1 MTSIA
6 RTFALSLGVAATTIF
21 LIMLGIFI
29 SRYPT
34 QEREFRACR
43 VVAAILDR
51 AAVIEGKSLTIRS
64 TSALEE
70 LKADSPNLWYVVSSG
85 DLVSEYG
92 SERRP
97 ALPFAFPYHGPVGS
111 SVFDTLDQTSTFC
124 LAAVQRGSLQLA
136 MMVGQ
141 HQVRFGRIARNLL
154 FRNAFSIALVALAFA
169 VTVAIGSALAARFVS
184 RGIERVTRRA
194 LAIDPSAPQGSI
206 SLSGVPFELKPL
218 VEALNR
224 AFGEIDAYIRMQRRF
239 LGNAA
244 HQLRTPLTLL
254 RAKIEDVPDPAL
266 KVELVRDVRRLTSL
280 VSAML
285 DLARLQNHAIEKR
298 PIDLAEIA
306 LDVLADFSPSALDA
320 GIELALEQAGKGP
333 IPVQG
338 VDAAVRSALA
348 NLVGNALIHA
358 HGARRIVATLG
369 HGSISIYDD
378 GAGLP
383 QGTEHKLLEPF
394 QTGNSTGDGSGL
406 GLSIVREIMAAHG
419 GELVISSAPG
429 CGTTMSLRF
438 PEAAATTGSPHL
450 DRRVEAS
457 FRHSGFDADASSPR

>member
-6 RTFALSLGVAATTIF
+6 RTFALSLGIAATTIF
-21 LIMLGIFI
+21 LIMLGLFI
-29 SRYPT
+29 WRYPME
-34 QEREFRACR
+34 EREFRACR
-43 VVAAILDR
+43 VVAAVLDR
-51 AAVIEGKSLTIRS
+51 ATIVEGQNLTVRP
-64 TSALEE
+64 TRALEE
-70 LKADSPNLWYVVSSG
+70 LKADSPNLWYVVSAG

-111 SVFDTLDQTSTFC
+111 SVFSTLDQKSTFC
-124 LAAVQRGSLQLA
+124 LAVVQRGALRLA
-136 MMVGQ
+136 MMVGEP
-141 HQVRFGRIARNLL
+141 QVRFGRMARNFLI
-154 FRNAFSIALVALAFA
+154 RSIFSITLLALAFA
-169 VTVAIGSALAARFVS
+169 ATVAVGAALAARFVS
-184 RGIERVTRRA
+184 RGIERVALRA
-194 LAIDPSAPQGSI
+194 LAIDPAAPQGLI
-206 SLSGVPFELKPL
+206 SLSEVPRELKPL

-254 RAKIEDVPDPAL
+254 RAKIEDVAEPAL

-298 PIDLAEIA
+298 PIDLAEIT
-306 LDVLADFSPSALDA
+306 LDVLADFGPSALDA
-320 GIELALEQAGKGP
+320 GIELALERADQGP
-333 IPVQG
+333 FLVQG
-338 VDAAVRSALA
+338 VDAAIRSALA

-358 HGARRIVATLG
+358 RGARRITATLSRDG
-369 HGSISIYDD
+369 VSIHDD

-383 QGTEHKLLEPF
+383 DGAEHGLTEPF
-394 QTGNSTGDGSGL
+394 QTGNSARDGAGL

-419 GELVISSAPG
+419 GELVISSAPSH
-429 CGTTMSLRF
+429 GTTMRLHF
-438 PEAAATTGSPHL
+438 PAANAAVKSPQL
-450 DRRVEAS
+450 DLQE
-457 FRHSGFDADASSPR
+457 H